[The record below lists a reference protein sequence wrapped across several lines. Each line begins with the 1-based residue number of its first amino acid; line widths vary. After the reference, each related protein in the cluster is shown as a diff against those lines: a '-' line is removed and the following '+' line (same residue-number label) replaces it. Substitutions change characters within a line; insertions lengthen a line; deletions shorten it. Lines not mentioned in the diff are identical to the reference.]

1 MRRSRFRDEQIIGIV
16 KQHQAGLSA
25 QDLCRKYSASDATFY
40 KCARSMRHG
49 SVGCAQAEGQSRRL
63 KKLLAESMLDAATQ
77 RDAEKKLL
85 MPRSRGL
92 TVTGGHE
99 LLAPRGCALVGLLA
113 KTYRYTSR
121 QSDDAPIRHRL
132 LELAP

>member
-1 MRRSRFRDEQIIGIV
+1 M
-16 KQHQAGLSA
+16 
-25 QDLCRKYSASDATFY
+25 DLSDAR
-40 KCARSMRHG
+40 KLKAL
-49 SVGCAQAEGQSRRL
+49 EDQSRRL

-92 TVTGGHE
+92 TVTGGQE
-99 LLAPRGCALVGLLA
+99 LLARRGCALVGLLA

-121 QSDDAPIRHRL
+121 RSDDAPIRHRL